1 MRHNR
6 LKIQTSSNKYSIYIG
21 TNLSNKMKTIHD
33 NEKIFFNKVLIIQDS
48 QIKLKEISKIK
59 LKLKKKM
66 YLFINLSQMK
76 NLKALIQLTK

>member
-33 NEKIFFNKVLIIQDS
+33 NEKIFFNKVLII
-48 QIKLKEISKIK
+48 
-59 LKLKKKM
+59 
-66 YLFINLSQMK
+66 
-76 NLKALIQLTK
+76 